1 MYQLDKNSFSI
12 STSGEWDSELF
23 HELMNGKIVST
34 KEASE
39 HYDELVRVGALQK
52 FKNYYHWAMLCISY
66 ALNRNLVKTV
76 ETIKNTPKT
85 RSTEI
90 DFKICFQKHA
100 HLWLAILSD
109 NLFALYADKKVGKDD
124 LYHYATALWH
134 AGACE
139 LWEVW
144 LKCKGFRD
152 SDLGARKQFATE
164 LVELAQKN
172 IQSTLSTN
180 IIDTQKVNQQNW
192 LDKLQN
198 ALDEIHAPT
207 HSIAELDSGVRYDF
221 YRVRLERFF
230 DFEKKYREIC
240 SSLGISQ
247 NNLIIQSVIG
257 ESHCFDFKLLK
268 DQSLWQQFGQVQFEN
283 ALNQFKNPNQFELPV
298 CIGIDEQGNAIFK
311 DLATAPHLFVAGETG
326 SGKSV
331 CMRAIVKSLF
341 ALNANKIEVAIL
353 DPKKV
358 DYHIFAN
365 ESTLYNNKIITEIPL
380 MEKFLS
386 ETVVIMNGRYGKM
399 QEANA
404 HQWSEYRRQHN
415 EPYRVIVIDEVA
427 DLFDTSQTAQD
438 DLVKLAQKARASGIH
453 LILST
458 QTPNSEIFSQA
469 LRANITARIAMKTAT
484 AKQSE
489 VILDEVGAERLFGKG
504 DHLIKWGGDKEFA
517 HSYNI

>member
-12 STSGEWDSELF
+12 NASGEWDSELF

-34 KEASE
+34 KEAGE
-39 HYDELVRVGALQK
+39 HYEELVRVGALQK

-66 ALNRNLVKTV
+66 ALNRNL
-76 ETIKNTPKT
+76 IKSSEAIKSTPKT
-85 RSTEI
+85 RGTEI

-100 HLWLAILSD
+100 HLWLAILSE
-109 NLFALYADKKVGKDD
+109 NLFALNADKKVGKDD

-144 LKCKGFRD
+144 KKCKGFRG

-172 IQSTLSTN
+172 VQSTKTVNMPNIQTN
-180 IIDTQKVNQQNW
+180 DKMSW
-192 LDKLQN
+192 LGKLQN
-198 ALDEIHAPT
+198 ALNEINAPINA
-207 HSIAELDSGVRYDF
+207 IAEKNSGVRYDF
-221 YRVRLERFF
+221 YRVRLDRFF
-230 DFEKKYREIC
+230 DFEIKYKEIC
-240 SSLGISQ
+240 SSLGIAQ
-247 NNLIIQSVIG
+247 NHLIIKPVLG
-257 ESHCFDFKLLK
+257 ESHCFDFKILK
-268 DQSLWQQFGQVQFEN
+268 DENQWQQFEKAEFKTAIQQF
-283 ALNQFKNPNQFELPV
+283 QNPSRFELPV
-298 CIGIDEQGNAIFK
+298 CLGIDEQGNAIFK

-331 CMRAIVKSLF
+331 CMRAIAKSLF
-341 ALNANKIEVAIL
+341 ELNSNKLKVAIL

-358 DYHIFAN
+358 DYHIFAD
-365 ESTLYNNKIITEIPL
+365 ESNLYDNKIITEIPL

-386 ETVVIMNGRYGKM
+386 EMVVIMNGRYGKM
-399 QEANA
+399 QEANT
-404 HQWSEYRRQHN
+404 HKWSEYRKQHN
-415 EPYRVIVIDEVA
+415 EPYLVIVVDEVA
-427 DLFDTSQTAQD
+427 DLFGASQTAQD